1 MRVLFPGSFDPPT
14 NGHLNLIHRAARLW
28 KEIDI
33 VIAVTASKCYTFSVR
48 ERAQMMSALVKDY
61 KNITVSVWDGLI
73 VDYAQKTNAKII
85 IRGVRALT
93 DFGYEFEL
101 SMTNKGLNPCIETLF
116 MPTDPQYFVLRSS
129 TITEIALY
137 GGDVSSMVPALVAEA
152 LKKKR
157 QSLSSRSPDNAPDA
171 PPST

>member
-33 VIAVTASKCYTFSVR
+33 VIAVNALKRYTFSAG
-48 ERAQMMSALVKDY
+48 ERARMMRALVKDY
-61 KNITVSVWDGLI
+61 KNIVVSVWDGLI
-73 VDYAQKTNAKII
+73 VDYAQKTNAKVI

-101 SMTNKGLNPCIETLF
+101 SMTNKGLNPKIETVFL
-116 MPTDPQYFVLRSS
+116 PTDPQYFVLRSS

-137 GGDVSSMVPALVAEA
+137 GGDVSSMVPALVAKA

-157 QSLSSRSPDNAPDA
+157 ENLNLMPSDA
-171 PPST
+171 PPSG